1 MEVKVPKEIRDYQE
15 SIFFGLSTRQ
25 FICSLLAV
33 GVAVGL
39 YFGLRPLVGSEEV
52 GWICILGAAPFA
64 ACGFFKYH
72 GMTAEQAAWAWFKSE
87 FLYPKK
93 LVFKSENLYYEALK
107 DAIAE
112 GEKPPRKRK
121 IASLS
126 HQLGKNSNLFI
137 FRTERTD
144 AYYQNASQSNEIRER
159 EIQNP
164 EVRTGRHPHPAYLAG
179 WDFSGRKQVLQNLFL
194 Y

>member
-1 MEVKVPKEIRDYQE
+1 MEVKIPKEIRDYQE

-39 YFGLRPLVGSEEV
+39 YFGLRPLIGSEEV
-52 GWICILGAAPFA
+52 GWMCILGAAPFA

-72 GMTAEQAAWAWFKSE
+72 GMTAEKAAWAWFKSE

-93 LVFKSENLYYEALK
+93 LVFKSENIYYKALE

-112 GEKPPRKRK
+112 GEKTPRKRK
-121 IASLS
+121 K
-126 HQLGKNSNLFI
+126 HK
-137 FRTERTD
+137 
-144 AYYQNASQSNEIRER
+144 YQPPAGNE
-159 EIQNP
+159 Q
-164 EVRTGRHPHPAYLAG
+164 
-179 WDFSGRKQVLQNLFL
+179 
-194 Y
+194 

>member
-1 MEVKVPKEIRDYQE
+1 MPKEIRDYQE
-15 SIFFGLSTRQ
+15 SIFFGLSARQ

-39 YFGLRPLVGSEEV
+39 YFGLRPLVGSEEM
-52 GWICILGAAPFA
+52 GWMCILGAAPFA

-93 LVFKSENLYYEALK
+93 LVFKSDSLYFDAMK

-112 GEKPPRKRK
+112 GEKLPRKRK
-121 IASLS
+121 
-126 HQLGKNSNLFI
+126 GRNSQPSA
-137 FRTERTD
+137 EK
-144 AYYQNASQSNEIRER
+144 E
-159 EIQNP
+159 P
-164 EVRTGRHPHPAYLAG
+164 
-179 WDFSGRKQVLQNLFL
+179 
-194 Y
+194 

>member
-1 MEVKVPKEIRDYQE
+1 MPKEIRDYQE

-33 GVAVGL
+33 GAAVGL

-52 GWICILGAAPFA
+52 GWMCILGAAPFA

-72 GMTAEQAAWAWFKSE
+72 GMTAEQVAWAWFKSE

-93 LVFKSENLYYEALK
+93 LVFKSDSLYYEAMK
-107 DAIAE
+107 EAITE

-121 IASLS
+121 KRKPQPPA
-126 HQLGKNSNLFI
+126 GKGQ
-137 FRTERTD
+137 E
-144 AYYQNASQSNEIRER
+144 
-159 EIQNP
+159 
-164 EVRTGRHPHPAYLAG
+164 G
-179 WDFSGRKQVLQNLFL
+179 
-194 Y
+194 

>member
-25 FICSLLAV
+25 FLCSLLAV
-33 GVAVGL
+33 GAAVGL

-52 GWICILGAAPFA
+52 GWICILGASPFA

-87 FLYPKK
+87 FQYPKK
-93 LVFKSENLYYEALK
+93 LVFKSENLYYEAMK

-112 GEKPPRKRK
+112 AQKPPRKKKNRK
-121 IASLS
+121 PQPPA
-126 HQLGKNSNLFI
+126 GK
-137 FRTERTD
+137 E
-144 AYYQNASQSNEIRER
+144 Q
-159 EIQNP
+159 
-164 EVRTGRHPHPAYLAG
+164 
-179 WDFSGRKQVLQNLFL
+179 
-194 Y
+194 

>member
-1 MEVKVPKEIRDYQE
+1 MPKEIRDYQE

-39 YFGLRPLVGSEEV
+39 CFGLRPLIGSEEV
-52 GWICILGAAPFA
+52 GWMCILGAAPFA

-93 LVFKSENLYYEALK
+93 LVFKSDSLYFDAK
-107 DAIAE
+107 NDAITE

-121 IASLS
+121 KHKPQPPA
-126 HQLGKNSNLFI
+126 GK
-137 FRTERTD
+137 E
-144 AYYQNASQSNEIRER
+144 Q
-159 EIQNP
+159 
-164 EVRTGRHPHPAYLAG
+164 
-179 WDFSGRKQVLQNLFL
+179 
-194 Y
+194 

>member
-25 FICSLLAV
+25 ILCSLLAV
-33 GVAVGL
+33 GAAVGL

-52 GWICILGAAPFA
+52 GWICILGASPFA

-93 LVFKSENLYYEALK
+93 LVFKSENLYYEAMK

-121 IASLS
+121 SRRPQPPA
-126 HQLGKNSNLFI
+126 GK
-137 FRTERTD
+137 E
-144 AYYQNASQSNEIRER
+144 Q
-159 EIQNP
+159 
-164 EVRTGRHPHPAYLAG
+164 
-179 WDFSGRKQVLQNLFL
+179 
-194 Y
+194 